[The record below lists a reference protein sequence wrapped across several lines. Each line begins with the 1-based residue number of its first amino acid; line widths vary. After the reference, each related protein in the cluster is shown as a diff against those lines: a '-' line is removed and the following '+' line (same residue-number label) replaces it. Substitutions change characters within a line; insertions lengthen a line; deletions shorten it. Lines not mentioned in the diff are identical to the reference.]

1 MKALSEHNQPI
12 EFVPHLIDF
21 YRKLKGSGVKVTLQ
35 QEIDAYRS
43 LGHIDLL
50 DYTDFYHALRANLIA
65 HQKEVP
71 PFDSV
76 FSSHWIRPGD
86 DEEKYPFPCGEDP
99 LNQASDGNNPLPDST
114 ENEKEVTAETN
125 SPDVRVDDEA
135 PQDSVQQNPGQD
147 AEDEDAE
154 SEEMPLYSPEDE
166 LKEKDFSTFMA
177 EDLEEIK
184 KAISYIAEKIRI
196 RLSRRKK
203 RNPLDQFFDFR
214 RTIRK
219 NIRHGGDIYRLAWKT
234 RKKEKN
240 RIVML
245 CDVSGSMEMY
255 SRFLIQFLY
264 GLQKSLYNMETFV
277 FSTRLSRVTALLKN
291 REYEKALARISKSVH
306 DWSGGTRIGDCLHTF
321 NRKYAPTALYG
332 KTVVIIISD
341 GWDCGEEERLRK
353 EMARLKKYAHHII
366 WLNPLLSN
374 PQYEPACMGMRT
386 SLPFLDQFLPLYNL
400 NSLAK
405 LGQALARIS

>member
-1 MKALSEHNQPI
+1 MKDLPEHNRPV
-12 EFVPHLIDF
+12 EFVPHLVDF
-21 YRKLKGSGVKVTLQ
+21 YRKLKGSGVRVTLQ

-43 LGHIDLL
+43 LAHIDLL
-50 DYTDFYHALRANLIA
+50 DYTDFYHTLRANLIS
-65 HQKEVP
+65 HQKELP

-76 FSSHWIRPGD
+76 FFSHWKRPAD
-86 DEEKYPFPCGEDP
+86 DEENHQFPWCEDP
-99 LNQASDGNNPLPDST
+99 LSESLDGTNPLPDSIGK
-114 ENEKEVTAETN
+114 EKEVTVETD
-125 SPDVRVDDEA
+125 SPDFKVDDKSPEG
-135 PQDSVQQNPGQD
+135 SVHHRPGQD

-154 SEEMPLYSPEDE
+154 SDEMLLYSPDDG

-184 KAISYIAEKIRI
+184 KAINYIAEKIRI

-203 RNPLDQFFDFR
+203 RNALDQFFDFR

-219 NIRHGGDIYRLAWKT
+219 NIRHGGDIYHLSWKM

-277 FSTRLSRVTALLKN
+277 FSTRLSRVTAILKN
-291 REYEKALARISKSVH
+291 REYEKALARISESVH

-341 GWDCGEEERLRK
+341 GWDCGEEQRLRE
-353 EMARLKKYAHHII
+353 EMTRLKKYAHHII
-366 WLNPLLSN
+366 WLSPLLSN
-374 PQYEPACMGMRT
+374 PQYEPTCMGMRT
-386 SLPFLDQFLPLYNL
+386 ALPFLDQFLPLYNL
-400 NSLAK
+400 DSLIK
-405 LGQALARIS
+405 LGHALARIN

>member
-1 MKALSEHNQPI
+1 MYTLSESNNSS
-12 EFVPHLIDF
+12 EFMPHLVTF
-21 YRKLKGSGVKVTLQ
+21 YRKLKANGVKVTLQ

-43 LGHIDLL
+43 LAHIDLL
-50 DYTDFYHALRANLIA
+50 DYTDFYHALRTNLVA
-65 HQKEVP
+65 HQKEIP

-76 FSSHWIRPGD
+76 FFSHWTCPESPAQGD
-86 DEEKYPFPCGEDP
+86 TCPAGEDP
-99 LNQASDGNNPLPDST
+99 LGQSFDSKDPPLDSGEKQNEITVETNGPEFKT
-114 ENEKEVTAETN
+114 ENETT
-125 SPDVRVDDEA
+125 
-135 PQDSVQQNPGQD
+135 QGSVHHRPGQD
-147 AEDEDAE
+147 AEDGAE
-154 SEEMPLYSPEDE
+154 REEMPLYCPDE
-166 LKEKDFSTFMA
+166 QLKEKNFSTFMG

-184 KAISYIAEKIRI
+184 KAISYIAKKIRI
-196 RLSRRKK
+196 RLSRRQK
-203 RNPLDQFFDFR
+203 RNTLDQFFDFR

-219 NIRHGGDIYRLAWKT
+219 NIRHGGDIFRLSWKAH
-234 RKKEKN
+234 KKEKN

-277 FSTRLSRVTALLKN
+277 FSTRLSRVTAILRN

-306 DWSGGTRIGDCLHTF
+306 DWSGGTKIGDCLYTF
-321 NRKYAPTALYG
+321 NRKHAPTVLYG

-341 GWDCGEEERLRK
+341 GWDCGAEDRLRE
-353 EMARLKKYAHHII
+353 EMARLRKYAHHII

-400 NSLAK
+400 DSLVK
-405 LGQALARIS
+405 LGHALARIS